1 MMFGKKKMLPVQD
14 MSKHLPELQTYVRE
28 RYKPK
33 GQKSPALSEKP
44 AAIPSHEGIRF
55 SVAQPRDDEYMRT
68 LLRNA
73 NRNPSVLDSPMVR
86 DYYRIWE
93 KANSEKKSFSS
104 EVVQMARAQYRKASQ
119 FYLPVGIDKRTFHR
133 MKTDYEYKPSRNT
146 AFRCCIGLHLNGNQ
160 ADRLLKL
167 AGYAFSPSD
176 PTDLI
181 IRFCLDNG
189 IWDLQS
195 INYLMDSFDLT
206 DLEGYTPGSESRF

>member
-1 MMFGKKKMLPVQD
+1 MFGNKKILPVQD
-14 MSKHLPELQTYVRE
+14 VKRYLPELRAYVRE
-28 RYKPK
+28 RFKPK
-33 GQKSPALSEKP
+33 EQKPSVPSEKP
-44 AAIPSHEGIRF
+44 TPIPSGGNIRF
-55 SVAQPRDDEYMRT
+55 SIAQPRDDDYMRSM
-68 LLRNA
+68 LRSA
-73 NRNPSVLDSPMVR
+73 NRDPSVLDSPMFR
-86 DYYRIWE
+86 DYYRVWE

-104 EVVQMARAQYRKASQ
+104 EVVQMARARYRKASQ

-133 MKTDYEYKPSRNT
+133 MKTDYEYKPSKNT

-181 IRFCLDNG
+181 IRFCLDNE

-206 DLEGYTPGSESRF
+206 DLEGYTPGSGSRF

>member
-1 MMFGKKKMLPVQD
+1 MFGKKKIQPVKD
-14 MSKHLPELQTYVRE
+14 VSKCLPELRTYVRE

-33 GQKSPALSEKP
+33 VIPKP
-44 AAIPSHEGIRF
+44 TPIPSHDGIRF
-55 SVAQPRDDEYMRT
+55 SVAQPRDDDYMRSM
-68 LLRNA
+68 LRSA
-73 NRNPSVLDSPMVR
+73 NRDPSVLDSPMVR
-86 DYYRIWE
+86 DYYRVWE

-104 EVVQMARAQYRKASQ
+104 EVVQMARARYRKASQ

-133 MKTDYEYKPSRNT
+133 MKTDYEYKPSKNT

-181 IRFCLDNG
+181 IRFCLDNE

-206 DLEGYTPGSESRF
+206 DLEGYTPGSGSRF